1 MNKNDIEN
9 SLKNKWNRIYFRTK
23 IILFRV
29 LRIGGVSAAYPPVCA
44 FLGAYKEPREWGQKN
59 SAKSCAYEGGYIL
72 PEIKKDTEQILT
84 DKNIAKEFR
93 KIKKMFLGIED
104 ESKKE
109 LVFKIIEEV
118 AFQKV
123 AMKAARQEMI
133 EKGLQTETKNAS
145 QKFIK
150 ENPAVATYDRYA
162 RSYTSNMKQLIEL
175 LPPKE
180 KKTVSK
186 LAALRDED

>member
-1 MNKNDIEN
+1 MDKE
-9 SLKNKWNRIYFRTK
+9 LKK
-23 IILFRV
+23 IK
-29 LRIGGVSAAYPPVCA
+29 
-44 FLGAYKEPREWGQKN
+44 FLLE
-59 SAKSCAYEGGYIL
+59 
-72 PEIKKDTEQILT
+72 EIKKEEEIE
-84 DKNIAKEFR
+84 KIEE
-93 KIKKMFLGIED
+93 IKKEIEFLQKMFAGIED

-123 AMKAARQEMI
+123 AMQAARQEMI
-133 EKGLQTETKNAS
+133 ENGLQTETKNAS

-180 KKTVSK
+180 KKTVSRF
-186 LAALRDED
+186 AELREGD